1 MPDEDL
7 SQQAAPPID
16 VSTPPSPIEDAPQP
30 TPLEPTPPESAPM
43 PDAPVADT
51 PVETEPP
58 VEVPVENP
66 IVEPISPAPV
76 ESAPVSDSLAPVMV
90 QTSGTTAPIAIT
102 PPPIVTTPDHSSSA
116 YLKSL
121 NPLSLASRMRHR
133 NGRKE
138 RLLAHV
144 AEKGHVTR
152 RDAQLLLEVSG
163 ATADRYLRELASEG
177 RIVKESDGRYTKY
190 KFVA

>member
-1 MPDEDL
+1 MPDEDT
-7 SQQAAPPID
+7 SQQSAPP
-16 VSTPPSPIEDAPQP
+16 
-30 TPLEPTPPESAPM
+30 EPAPPESAPV
-43 PDAPVADT
+43 PDAPVADAL
-51 PVETEPP
+51 VAEPP
-58 VEVPVENP
+58 VEMP
-66 IVEPISPAPV
+66 INN
-76 ESAPVSDSLAPVMV
+76 SLAPVV
-90 QTSGTTAPIAIT
+90 ISPAA
-102 PPPIVTTPDHSSSA
+102 PDHFSSA

-133 NGRKE
+133 DGRKE
-138 RLLAHV
+138 RLLAHA

-152 RDAQLLLEVSG
+152 RGAQLLLEVSG

>member
-66 IVEPISPAPV
+66 IAEPIPPTPVESASVNNSPAPV
-76 ESAPVSDSLAPVMV
+76 IISPAA
-90 QTSGTTAPIAIT
+90 
-102 PPPIVTTPDHSSSA
+102 PDHSSSV

-133 NGRKE
+133 DGRKE

>member
-1 MPDEDL
+1 MPDEDS
-7 SQQAAPPID
+7 SQSAPSEP
-16 VSTPPSPIEDAPQP
+16 TPIEVPVSPEP
-30 TPLEPTPPESAPM
+30 TPLEPIPVS
-43 PDAPVADT
+43 DAPVADT
-51 PVETEPP
+51 PVAELP

-66 IVEPISPAPV
+66 IAEPISPAPV
-76 ESAPVSDSLAPVMV
+76 IISPVA
-90 QTSGTTAPIAIT
+90 
-102 PPPIVTTPDHSSSA
+102 PDHSSSA